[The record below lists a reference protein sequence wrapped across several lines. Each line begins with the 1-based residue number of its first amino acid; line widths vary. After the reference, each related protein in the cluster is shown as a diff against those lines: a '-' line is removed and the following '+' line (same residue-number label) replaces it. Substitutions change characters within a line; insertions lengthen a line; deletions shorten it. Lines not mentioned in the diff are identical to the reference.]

1 MRVQSTEGGKAG
13 SEVDTN
19 LHQKVYYH
27 KLGTSQEEDPL
38 IFETPDEPTLIFG
51 VEVTGSHPTL
61 APPGPLTDL
70 SDSRPKTATVSTR
83 T

>member
-1 MRVQSTEGGKAG
+1 VVTREQSTEGGKAG

-51 VEVTGSHPTL
+51 VEVTGRTS
-61 APPGPLTDL
+61 
-70 SDSRPKTATVSTR
+70 STPSFPVAQR
-83 T
+83 N